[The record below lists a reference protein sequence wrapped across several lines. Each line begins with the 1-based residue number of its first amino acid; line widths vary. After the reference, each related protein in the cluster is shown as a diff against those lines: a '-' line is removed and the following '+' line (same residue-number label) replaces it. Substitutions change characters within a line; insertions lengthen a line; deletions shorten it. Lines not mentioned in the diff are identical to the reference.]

1 VETYLQFVDRWSKW
15 ILALMVLVTVFFA
28 IQLGSLTNDSN
39 PYLLSES
46 HPARKSI
53 LDMQKEFTGT
63 FDAAMIV
70 VYHPTSVF
78 NRVTLDAVH
87 ELTKSS
93 RRLMLANA
101 DDAAYLDG
109 LKQRYGAASPAF
121 AQAVDAIL
129 AGGLEQND
137 YFAADKLQALGTPL
151 GLSQAE
157 TAFLSYLPRRLNPVK
172 EMAGLAATDNIL
184 TKDGTLVITKSL
196 HDKSTPPEQIRAEVM
211 GNEMLLNSVISKDE
225 KVTMIT
231 VELFVKQDDADGQV
245 RAYDA
250 IRTLLD
256 DYRKAHPEFKD
267 QVYIAGVPIF
277 IAEQKKL
284 TDSDLGTLLPL
295 VIAVVGGILI
305 AYFRKPLGFLLPMI
319 NVIMCTIWTL
329 GAMSL
334 MRVPMD
340 LVTSALPVFLITI
353 CGADAIHMMSEY
365 YTQKSS
371 GIGSKEAVRRTL
383 RAMVSPI
390 VLTTVTTV
398 AGFLF
403 STATNISS
411 IQSFGIFMA
420 VGLVSA
426 QIISLL
432 LIPAWINLMG
442 GKGVVASSSGQVDA
456 GWLGHALASVF
467 TRLIRNRKPALLV
480 FTLLMVGAGVMATR
494 ISVEDAGSAYF
505 LPDNEYRKSDE
516 FINEHIAGTS
526 PGWIR
531 IEGSAPNAM
540 LNTQTMDF
548 IGKLDAFL
556 LTQPKVTYTYSP
568 ATYVKRMHL
577 AVNDMKP
584 DYNRLPRKTEAV
596 TSIDDATGKP
606 VSEQVDGDLLVSQL
620 VMLYENGGGNDL
632 TNVLTRDFSK
642 AAVLFTMNTT
652 RATEYQ
658 HLLGALDKWLA
669 VNKPAHLKVS
679 VAGTPVVWSGV
690 LNEIIKG
697 QLTSF
702 ILAFSSICVVL
713 MLWMRSAKLG
723 MLTALPLAATMV
735 VYYGMMAGL
744 GIELNIGTALISFI
758 VVGIVDYSVHYLHRV
773 QVQLEAGDRMDAALI
788 FAILH
793 SGKSIAFN
801 VAVFSLGFL
810 TLLFSEFKPIAY
822 LGGLV
827 ALALVISGFM
837 SLFLISMLAPW
848 FMKERRQA
856 SDPGEVRL
864 AA

>member
-1 VETYLQFVDRWSKW
+1 METYLQFVDRWSKA
-15 ILALMVLVTVFFA
+15 ILAVLGLVTVFFVV
-28 IQLGSLTNDSN
+28 QLGSLTNDSN

-53 LDMQKEFTGT
+53 LDLQNEFTGT

-70 VYHPTSVF
+70 VHHPASVF
-78 NRVTLDAVH
+78 NRTTLDAVY
-87 ELTKSS
+87 ELTMSS
-93 RRLMLANA
+93 RKLMLATEG
-101 DDAAYLDG
+101 DAQYLKD
-109 LKQRYGAASPAF
+109 LKERYGVASPAF
-121 AQAVDAIL
+121 AAAIDQIVV
-129 AGGLEQND
+129 GGLEQQD
-137 YFAADKLQALGTPL
+137 YFAADRLIALGKPL

-196 HDKSTPPEQIRAEVM
+196 SDKTTSPEQIRKDVM
-211 GNEMLLNSVISKDE
+211 GNEMLMKSVVSPDE
-225 KVTMIT
+225 KTTMIT

-250 IRTLLD
+250 IKTLLD
-256 DYRKAHPEFKD
+256 DYRKKHPEFKD
-267 QVYIAGVPIF
+267 EVYIAGVPIF

-305 AYFRKPLGFLLPMI
+305 AYFRRPLGFILPMV

-353 CGADAIHMMSEY
+353 CGADAIHVMSEY
-365 YTQKSS
+365 YTQKSA
-371 GIGSKEAVRRTL
+371 GLETREAVRRTL

-398 AGFLF
+398 VGFVF

-442 GKGVVASSSGQVDA
+442 GRKIVASSTGEADT
-456 GWLGHALASVF
+456 GWLGRGLAAVF
-467 TRLIRNRKPALLV
+467 TKLIRKRKSAMAV
-480 FTLLMVGAGVMATR
+480 FAVVMVAAGVMATR

-516 FINEHIAGTS
+516 FINSHIAGTS
-526 PGWIR
+526 PGWVR
-531 IEGSAPNAM
+531 IEGAGPNAM
-540 LNTQTMDF
+540 LNVETMAF
-548 IGKLDAFL
+548 IDKFDAFL
-556 LTQPKVTYTYSP
+556 LSQPKVTYTYSP
-568 ATYVKRMHL
+568 ATYVKRMNL

-584 DYNRLPRKTEAV
+584 AYNRLPNKSETV
-596 TSIDDATGKP
+596 SSTDADGEP

-620 VMLYENGGGNDL
+620 IMLYENGGGNDL

-642 AAVLFTMNTT
+642 GTILFTMNTT

-658 HLLGALDKWLA
+658 DLLAKVDAWLA
-669 VNKPAHLKVS
+669 VNKPANVKVS

-702 ILAFSSICVVL
+702 ILAFSSICIVL

-723 MLTALPLAATMV
+723 VLTALPLAATMI
-735 VYYGMMAGL
+735 VYYGMMAAL

-758 VVGIVDYSVHYLHRV
+758 VVGIVDYSVHFLHRV
-773 QVQLEAGDRMDAALI
+773 QVQLEAGGKMDDALI
-788 FAILH
+788 YAILH
-793 SGKSIAFN
+793 SGRSIAFN

-810 TLLFSEFKPIAY
+810 TLLFSEFMPIAY

-827 ALALVISGFM
+827 ALALAISGFM

-848 FMKERRQA
+848 FMKEKPPMIVKA
-856 SDPGEVRL
+856 AEPL

>member
-1 VETYLQFVDRWSKW
+1 METYLQFVDRWSKA
-15 ILALMVLVTVFFA
+15 ILAVLALVTVFFVV
-28 IQLGSLTNDSN
+28 QLGSLSNDSN

-53 LDMQKEFTGT
+53 LDLQNEFTGT

-70 VYHPTSVF
+70 VHHPDSVF
-78 NRVTLDAVH
+78 NRTTLDAVY
-87 ELTKSS
+87 ELTMSS
-93 RRLMLANA
+93 RKLMLATEG
-101 DDAAYLDG
+101 DAEYLKS
-109 LKQRYGAASPAF
+109 LKERYGVASPAF
-121 AQAVDAIL
+121 ATAIDQIV

-137 YFAADKLQALGTPL
+137 YFAADRLIALGSPL
-151 GLSQAE
+151 GLSHAE
-157 TAFLSYLPRRLNPVK
+157 KAFLSYLPRRLNPVK

-196 HDKSTPPEQIRAEVM
+196 NDKTTSPAQIRKDVM
-211 GNEMLLNSVISKDE
+211 GNEMLMKSVVSPDE
-225 KVTMIT
+225 KTTMIT

-250 IRTLLD
+250 IKTLLD
-256 DYRKAHPEFKD
+256 DYRKKHPEFRD
-267 QVYIAGVPIF
+267 EVYIAGVPIF

-305 AYFRKPLGFLLPMI
+305 AYFRRPLGFILPMV

-365 YTQKSS
+365 YTQKSA
-371 GIGSKEAVRRTL
+371 GLATKEAVRRTL

-442 GKGVVASSSGQVDA
+442 GTKVVASTNGEVDT
-456 GWLGHALASVF
+456 GWLGRGLAAVF
-467 TRLIRNRKPALLV
+467 AKLIRNRKSAMAV
-480 FTLLMVGAGVMATR
+480 FAVVMVAAGVMATR

-516 FINEHIAGTS
+516 FINAHIAGTS
-526 PGWIR
+526 PGWVR
-531 IEGSAPNAM
+531 IEGAGPNAM
-540 LNTQTMDF
+540 LNVDTMAF
-548 IGKLDAFL
+548 IDRLDAFL
-556 LTQPKVTYTYSP
+556 LSQPKVTYTYSP
-568 ATYVKRMHL
+568 ATYVKRMNL

-584 DYNRLPRKTEAV
+584 GYNRLPNKTETV
-596 TSIDDATGKP
+596 NSTDADGKP
-606 VSEQVDGDLLVSQL
+606 TSEQVDGDLLVSQL
-620 VMLYENGGGNDL
+620 IMLYENGGGNDL
-632 TNVLTRDFSK
+632 TNVLTRDFSNGTI
-642 AAVLFTMNTT
+642 LFTMNTT

-658 HLLGALDKWLA
+658 DLLAKVDAWLA
-669 VNKPAHLKVS
+669 VNKPANVKVS

-702 ILAFSSICVVL
+702 ILAFSSICMVL

-723 MLTALPLAATMV
+723 VLTALPLAATMI
-735 VYYGMMAGL
+735 VYYGMMAAL

-758 VVGIVDYSVHYLHRV
+758 VVGIVDYSVHFLHRV
-773 QVQLEAGDRMDAALI
+773 QVQLEAGSRMDNALI
-788 FAILH
+788 YAILH
-793 SGKSIAFN
+793 SGRSIAFN

-810 TLLFSEFKPIAY
+810 TLLFSEFMPIAY

-827 ALALVISGFM
+827 ALALAISGFM

-848 FMKERRQA
+848 FMEEKPQVAAKTAE
-856 SDPGEVRL
+856 PL

>member
-1 VETYLQFVDRWSKW
+1 METYLQFVDRWSKA
-15 ILALMVLVTVFFA
+15 ILAVLALVTVFFVV
-28 IQLGSLTNDSN
+28 QLGSLSNDSN

-53 LDMQKEFTGT
+53 LDLQNEFTGT

-70 VYHPTSVF
+70 VHHPDSVF
-78 NRVTLDAVH
+78 NRTTLDAVY
-87 ELTKSS
+87 ELTMSS
-93 RRLMLANA
+93 RKLMLATEG
-101 DDAAYLDG
+101 DAEYLKS
-109 LKQRYGAASPAF
+109 LKERYGVASPAF
-121 AQAVDAIL
+121 ATAIDQIV

-137 YFAADKLQALGTPL
+137 YFAADRLIALGSPL
-151 GLSQAE
+151 GLSHAE
-157 TAFLSYLPRRLNPVK
+157 KAFLSYLPRRLNPVK

-196 HDKSTPPEQIRAEVM
+196 NDKTTSPEQIRKDVM
-211 GNEMLLNSVISKDE
+211 GNEMLMKSVVSPDE
-225 KVTMIT
+225 KTTMIT

-250 IRTLLD
+250 IKTLLD
-256 DYRKAHPEFKD
+256 DYRKKHPEFRD
-267 QVYIAGVPIF
+267 EVYIAGVPIF

-305 AYFRKPLGFLLPMI
+305 AYFRRPLGFILPMV

-365 YTQKSS
+365 YTQKSA
-371 GIGSKEAVRRTL
+371 GLATKEAVRRTL

-442 GKGVVASSSGQVDA
+442 GSKVVASTNGEVDT
-456 GWLGHALASVF
+456 GWLGRGLAAVF
-467 TRLIRNRKPALLV
+467 TKLIRNRKSAMAV
-480 FTLLMVGAGVMATR
+480 FAVVMVAAGVMATR

-516 FINEHIAGTS
+516 FINAHIAGTS
-526 PGWIR
+526 PGWVR
-531 IEGSAPNAM
+531 IEGAGPNAM
-540 LNTQTMDF
+540 LNVDTMAF
-548 IGKLDAFL
+548 IDRLDAFL
-556 LTQPKVTYTYSP
+556 LSQPKVTYTYSP
-568 ATYVKRMHL
+568 ATYVKRMNL

-584 DYNRLPRKTEAV
+584 GYNRLPNKTETV
-596 TSIDDATGKP
+596 NSTDADGKP
-606 VSEQVDGDLLVSQL
+606 TSEQVDGDLLVSQL
-620 VMLYENGGGNDL
+620 IMLYENGGGNDL
-632 TNVLTRDFSK
+632 TNVLTRDFSNGTI
-642 AAVLFTMNTT
+642 LFTMNTT

-658 HLLGALDKWLA
+658 DLLAKVDAWLA
-669 VNKPAHLKVS
+669 VNKPANVKVS

-702 ILAFSSICVVL
+702 ILAFSSICMVL

-723 MLTALPLAATMV
+723 VLTALPLAATMI
-735 VYYGMMAGL
+735 VYYGMMAAL

-758 VVGIVDYSVHYLHRV
+758 VVGIVDYSVHFLHRV
-773 QVQLEAGDRMDAALI
+773 QVQLEAGGRMDDALI
-788 FAILH
+788 YAILH
-793 SGKSIAFN
+793 SGRSIAFN

-810 TLLFSEFKPIAY
+810 TLLFSEFMPIAY

-827 ALALVISGFM
+827 ALALAISGFM

-848 FMKERRQA
+848 FMEEKPQVAAKTAE
-856 SDPGEVRL
+856 PL

>member
-1 VETYLQFVDRWSKW
+1 METYLQFVDRWSKS
-15 ILALMVLVTVFFA
+15 ILAVLGLITVFFA

-78 NRVTLDAVH
+78 NRTTLDAVY
-87 ELTKSS
+87 ELTMSS

-101 DDAAYLDG
+101 DDAAYLEG
-109 LKQRYGAASPAF
+109 LRERHAKASPAF
-121 AQAVDAIL
+121 GSAIS
-129 AGGLEQND
+129 AIVKGGLEQND
-137 YFAADKLQALGTPL
+137 YFAADKLIDMGKTLS
-151 GLSQAE
+151 LSQAE

-184 TKDGTLVITKSL
+184 TTNGTLVITKSL
-196 HDKSTPPEQIRAEVM
+196 HDKTTSPAQIRKEVM
-211 GNEMLLNSVISKDE
+211 GNEMLMKSVISADE

-231 VELFVKQDDADGQV
+231 VELFIKQDDADGQV
-245 RAYDA
+245 RAYEA
-250 IRTLLD
+250 IKKLLD
-256 DYRKAHPEFKD
+256 DYRKANPQFQD
-267 QVYIAGVPIF
+267 QVHIAGVPIF

-305 AYFRKPLGFLLPMI
+305 AYFRKPLGFILPMI

-371 GIGSKEAVRRTL
+371 GIATKEAVRRTL

-403 STATNISS
+403 STATNITS

-442 GKGVVASSSGQVDA
+442 GKKLVASATGEVDA
-456 GWLGHALASVF
+456 GWLGRSLASVF
-467 TRLIRNRKPALLV
+467 AKLIRNRRTALTV
-480 FTLLMVGAGVMATR
+480 FAVLMVGAGVMASK

-516 FINEHIAGTS
+516 FINQHIAGTS

-531 IEGSAPNAM
+531 IEGAGPNAM
-540 LNTQTMDF
+540 LNTHTMAF
-548 IGKLDAFL
+548 IEKFDAFL
-556 LTQPKVTYTYSP
+556 LSQPKVTYTYSP
-568 ATYVKRMHL
+568 ATYVKRMNL
-577 AVNDMKP
+577 AVNDMQP
-584 DYNRLPRKTEAV
+584 AYNRLPNKSETVISTDSAGQSTTEV
-596 TSIDDATGKP
+596 
-606 VSEQVDGDLLVSQL
+606 VDGDLLVSQL

-642 AAVLFTMNTT
+642 GAILFTMNTT

-658 HLLGALDKWLA
+658 DLLDKVAAWVAL
-669 VNKPAHLKVS
+669 NKPANLKVS

-702 ILAFSSICVVL
+702 ILAFSSICIVL

-723 MLTALPLAATMV
+723 LLTALPLAATMI
-735 VYYGMMAGL
+735 VYYGMMAAL

-773 QVQLEAGDRMDAALI
+773 QVQLEAGSKMDQALI
-788 FAILH
+788 YAILH
-793 SGKSIAFN
+793 SGRSIAFN

-837 SLFLISMLAPW
+837 SLFLVSMLAPV
-848 FMKERRQA
+848 FMRERPQAVPEVKEK
-856 SDPGEVRL
+856 L

>member
-1 VETYLQFVDRWSKW
+1 METYLKFVDRWSRA
-15 ILALMVLVTVFFA
+15 ILAALLLITVFFG

-63 FDAAMIV
+63 FDAAMVV
-70 VYHPTSVF
+70 VYNPVSIF
-78 NRVTLDAVH
+78 NRESLDAVY
-87 ELTKSS
+87 EMTRAS

-101 DDAAYLDG
+101 DDAAFLEG
-109 LKQRYGAASPAF
+109 LRARYGPSNAAF
-121 AQAVDAIL
+121 ADAIAAIL
-129 AGGLEQND
+129 KDGLEQND
-137 YFAADKLQALGTPL
+137 YFAAEKLELLGKPL

-157 TAFLSYLPRRLNPVK
+157 AAFLSYLPRRLNPIK

-184 TKDGTLVITKSL
+184 TRDGTLVITKSL
-196 HDKSTPPEQIRAEVM
+196 NDKTTPPAQIRAEVM
-211 GNEMLLNSVISKDE
+211 DNEMLLKSVISPDE

-231 VELFVKQDDADGQV
+231 VELFIKQDDADGQV
-245 RAYDA
+245 RAYEA
-250 IRTLLD
+250 IRKIVD
-256 DYRKAHPEFKD
+256 DYRKAHPAFRD
-267 QVYIAGVPIF
+267 QVHIAGVPIF

-284 TDSDLGTLLPL
+284 TDSDLATLLPL

-305 AYFRKPLGFLLPMI
+305 AYFRKPLGFILPMI
-319 NVIMCTIWTL
+319 NVIMCTVWTL

-334 MRVPMD
+334 ARVPMD

-365 YTQKSS
+365 YTQKTS
-371 GIGSKEAVRRTL
+371 GIDTREAVRRTL

-442 GKGVVASSSGQVDA
+442 GKSVVASPRGEIDA
-456 GWLGHALASVF
+456 GWLGRGMARVF
-467 TRLIRNRKPALLV
+467 GLFIRNRKPSLLV
-480 FTLLMVGAGVMATR
+480 FAVLMAGAAVMATR
-494 ISVEDAGSAYF
+494 ISVEDAGSEYF
-505 LPDNEYRKSDE
+505 LPDNAFRQSDE
-516 FINEHIAGTS
+516 FINKHIAGTS

-531 IEGSAPNAM
+531 IEGKGANAM
-540 LNTQTMDF
+540 LNTGTMAF
-548 IGKLDAFL
+548 IEKLDAFL

-584 DYNRLPRKTEAV
+584 AYNRLPNKVETV
-596 TSIDDATGKP
+596 TSTDAQGKQ
-606 VSEQVDGDLLVSQL
+606 VSEQVDGDQLVSQL

-632 TNVLTRDFSK
+632 TNVLTRDFSRG
-642 AAVLFTMNTT
+642 AVLFTMNTT

-658 HLLGALDKWLA
+658 DLLAKLDQWLA
-669 VNKPAHLKVS
+669 VNKPADLQVS

-713 MLWMRSAKLG
+713 MVWMRSAKLG
-723 MLTALPLAATMV
+723 ILTALPLAATMV
-735 VYYGMMAGL
+735 AYYGMMAAL

-758 VVGIVDYSVHYLHRV
+758 VVGIVDYSVHFLHRV
-773 QVQLEAGDRMDAALI
+773 QVQLDERRTMDHALMH
-788 FAILH
+788 AILH

-848 FMKERRQA
+848 FMRERPLQSVKEER
-856 SDPGEVRL
+856 PL

>member
-1 VETYLQFVDRWSKW
+1 METYLHFVDRWSKW
-15 ILALMVLVTVFFA
+15 ILAVLALVTVFFA

-63 FDAAMIV
+63 FDSAMVV
-70 VYHPTSVF
+70 VYHPDSVF
-78 NRVTLDAVH
+78 NRVTLDAVY
-87 ELTKSS
+87 ELTKSA

-101 DDAAYLDG
+101 DDAAYLAG

-121 AQAVDAIL
+121 GAAIDAIL

-137 YFAADKLQALGTPL
+137 YFEADKLQELAKPL
-151 GLSQAE
+151 GLSQADS
-157 TAFLSYLPRRLNPVK
+157 AFLSYLPRRLNPIK

-184 TKDGTLVITKSL
+184 NQDGTLVITKSL
-196 HDKSTPPEQIRAEVM
+196 HDKTTPPEQIRAEVM
-211 GNEMLLNSVISKDE
+211 GNEMLLNSVVSRDE

-231 VELFVKQDDADGQV
+231 VELFIKQDDADGQV

-250 IRTLLD
+250 IRKQLD

-267 QVYIAGVPIF
+267 QVYIAGMPIF

-284 TDSDLGTLLPL
+284 TDSDLETLLPL

-305 AYFRKPLGFLLPMI
+305 AYFRKPLGFLLPML
-319 NVIMCTIWTL
+319 NVITCTIWTL

-340 LVTSALPVFLITI
+340 LVTNVLPVFLITI

-365 YTQKSS
+365 YTQKGTGISS
-371 GIGSKEAVRRTL
+371 KDAVRRTL

-390 VLTTVTTV
+390 VLTTATTV

-403 STATNISS
+403 STSTNISS

-442 GKGVVASSSGQVDA
+442 GKRIATAATGQAEA
-456 GWLGHALASVF
+456 GWLGRALASVF
-467 TRLIRNRKPALLV
+467 SLLIRNRKPALLV
-480 FTLLMVGAGVMATR
+480 FAVLMAGAAVMATR
-494 ISVEDAGSAYF
+494 ISVEDAGASYF
-505 LPDNEYRKSDE
+505 RPDNEFRKSDE
-516 FINEHIAGTS
+516 FINTHIAGTS

-531 IEGSAPNAM
+531 IEGDGPNAM
-540 LNTQTMDF
+540 LTTETMDF
-548 IGKLDAFL
+548 IGRLDAFL

-577 AVNDMKP
+577 TLNDMKP
-584 DYNRLPRKTEAV
+584 AYNRLPQKTETVNSTDA
-596 TSIDDATGKP
+596 ATGKQ
-606 VSEQVDGDLLVSQL
+606 VSEQVDGNLLVSQL

-642 AAVLFTMNTT
+642 GAVLFTMNTT

-658 HLLGALDKWLA
+658 HLLDSLDQWLA

-713 MLWMRSAKLG
+713 MLWMRSARLG

-735 VYYGMMAGL
+735 VYYGVMAAL

-773 QVQLEAGDRMDAALI
+773 QVQLEAGDRMDDALI
-788 FAILH
+788 FAIRH
-793 SGKSIAFN
+793 SGESIAFN

-837 SLFLISMLAPW
+837 SLFLISMLAPV
-848 FMKERRQA
+848 FMKERPA
-856 SDPGEVRL
+856 TPGKSGLRL
-864 AA
+864 AV